1 MGFKDWALKKLEER
15 REKNQLEKEE
25 RERIQEENRKHRYEI
40 QDLLDKFTINQF
52 QKFCTS
58 YIGALPEDELE
69 VDEDDDDEKET
80 IRPEKK
86 KTSFKFGKRKLSWKK
101 DPGTRRRREYTEF
114 IWNCIEEGDIRYQ
127 QLKDFAINNRIVSPS
142 FFGTETKAIGS
153 DSELH
158 TILDAIEEDFDPE
171 KILDEKELQGQI
183 AVFLKTRFK
192 GKEVEREVLMQEGSR
207 ERNFVDI
214 VVDNAYALEVKLP
227 TTRTQLR
234 NLKGQL
240 EEYQEKYSFLGV
252 VIGDKTKLV
261 IGSEPGDEFHD
272 SKFEPNL
279 PVWIKEYTDKYKVDL
294 GIRSVVFDIT
304 KRGEKKKKK
313 KRKTE

>member
-15 REKNQLEKEE
+15 KEKNQLKQEE
-25 RERIQEENRKHRYEI
+25 RERIQEENKKHRFEI
-40 QDLLDKFTINQF
+40 QDLLDKFTIKQL
-52 QKFCTS
+52 QEFCSS

-69 VDEDDDDEKET
+69 VDADDEKES
-80 IRPEKK
+80 IRPETKK
-86 KTSFKFGKRKLSWKK
+86 PGWKFPKRKLSWKK
-101 DPGTRRRREYTEF
+101 DPAIRRRREYTEF
-114 IWNCIEEGDIRYQ
+114 IWNCIEEGDIRYE
-127 QLKDFAINNRIVSPS
+127 QLKDFALNNRIVSPS

-171 KILDEKELQGQI
+171 AIMDEKELQGQI
-183 AVFLKTRFK
+183 IVFLKTRFK
-192 GKEVEREVLMQEGSR
+192 GKEVEREVPMQEGSG
-207 ERNFVDI
+207 EKNFIDI
-214 VVDNAYALEVKLP
+214 VIDNVYALEVKLP

-240 EEYQEKYSFLGV
+240 EEYQEKYPFLGV

-261 IGSEPGDEFHD
+261 TDSDSEFYDSEF
-272 SKFEPNL
+272 EENL

-294 GIRSVVFDIT
+294 GIRSVVFNIV
-304 KRGEKKKKK
+304 KRREKKKKK
-313 KRKTE
+313 

>member
-15 REKNQLEKEE
+15 REKNQLEQEE
-25 RERIQEENRKHRYEI
+25 RERIQEENKKHRFEI
-40 QDLLDKFTINQF
+40 QNLLDKFTIKQLRE
-52 QKFCTS
+52 FCTS
-58 YIGALPEDELE
+58 YIGALPDDELE
-69 VDEDDDDEKET
+69 VDDDDEKES
-80 IRPEKK
+80 IRPEPKK
-86 KTSFKFGKRKLSWKK
+86 LGFRVPKRKLSWKK
-101 DPGTRRRREYTEF
+101 DPATRGRRVYTEF
-114 IWNCIEEGDIRYQ
+114 IWKCIEEGDIRYQ

-171 KILDEKELQGQI
+171 KIMDEKELQGQI

-192 GKEVEREVLMQEGSR
+192 GKEVEREVPMLEGSR

-214 VVDNAYALEVKLP
+214 VVDNVYALEVKLP

-240 EEYQEKYSFLGV
+240 EEYQEKYPFLGV

-261 IGSEPGDEFHD
+261 TDSSDTEFYD
-272 SKFEPNL
+272 SQFEENL

-294 GIRSVVFDIT
+294 GIRSVVFNIIR
-304 KRGEKKKKK
+304 RGEKKKKK
-313 KRKTE
+313 

>member
-15 REKNQLEKEE
+15 REKNQLEQEE
-25 RERIQEENRKHRYEI
+25 RERIQEENKKHRFEI
-40 QDLLDKFTINQF
+40 QNLLDKFTIKQLRE
-52 QKFCTS
+52 FCTS
-58 YIGALPEDELE
+58 YIGALPDDELE
-69 VDEDDDDEKET
+69 VDDDDEKES
-80 IRPEKK
+80 IRPEPKK
-86 KTSFKFGKRKLSWKK
+86 LGFRVPKRKLSWKK
-101 DPGTRRRREYTEF
+101 EPATRGRRVYTEF
-114 IWNCIEEGDIRYQ
+114 IWKCIEEGDIRYQ

-171 KILDEKELQGQI
+171 KIMDEKELQGQI

-192 GKEVEREVLMQEGSR
+192 GKEVEREVPTDEGSK
-207 ERNFVDI
+207 ERNFIDI
-214 VVDNAYALEVKLP
+214 VVDNVYALEVKLP

-240 EEYQEKYSFLGV
+240 EEYQEKYPFLGV
-252 VIGDKTKLV
+252 VIGDKTKLATDSD
-261 IGSEPGDEFHD
+261 SEFYDSEF
-272 SKFEPNL
+272 EENL

-294 GIRSVVFDIT
+294 GIRSVVFNIV
-304 KRGEKKKKK
+304 KRRENKNKKKK
-313 KRKTE
+313 

>member
-15 REKNQLEKEE
+15 REKNQLEQEE
-25 RERIQEENRKHRYEI
+25 RERIQEENRKHRFEI
-40 QDLLDKFTINQF
+40 QDLLDKFTIKQL
-52 QKFCTS
+52 QEFCSS
-58 YIGALPEDELE
+58 YIGTLPEDELE
-69 VDEDDDDEKET
+69 VDEDDDEKES
-80 IRPEKK
+80 IRPEPKK
-86 KTSFKFGKRKLSWKK
+86 LGFLVPKRKLSWKK
-101 DPGTRRRREYTEF
+101 DPATRGRRVYTEF
-114 IWNCIEEGDIRYQ
+114 IWKCIEEGDIRYQ

-171 KILDEKELQGQI
+171 KIMDEKELQGQI

-192 GKEVEREVLMQEGSR
+192 GKEVEREISMQEGSKDS
-207 ERNFVDI
+207 RNFLDI
-214 VVDNAYALEVKLP
+214 LVDNTYALEVKLP

-240 EEYQEKYSFLGV
+240 EEYQEKYPFLGV
-252 VIGDKTKLV
+252 VIGDKTKLATDRD
-261 IGSEPGDEFHD
+261 SEFYDSEF
-272 SKFEPNL
+272 EENL

-294 GIRSVVFDIT
+294 GIRSVVFNIV
-304 KRGEKKKKK
+304 KRRENKNKKKK
-313 KRKTE
+313 

>member
-15 REKNQLEKEE
+15 KEKNQLKQEE
-25 RERIQEENRKHRYEI
+25 RERIQEENKKHRFEI
-40 QDLLDKFTINQF
+40 QNLLDKFTIKQL
-52 QKFCTS
+52 QEFCSS

-69 VDEDDDDEKET
+69 VDEDDEKES
-80 IRPEKK
+80 IRPETKK
-86 KTSFKFGKRKLSWKK
+86 PGWKFPKRKLSWKK
-101 DPGTRRRREYTEF
+101 DPAIRRRREYTEF
-114 IWNCIEEGDIRYQ
+114 IWNCIEEGDIRYE
-127 QLKDFAINNRIVSPS
+127 QLKDFALNNRIVSPS

-153 DSELH
+153 ETELH

-171 KILDEKELQGQI
+171 AIMDEKELQGQI
-183 AVFLKTRFK
+183 IVFLKTRFK
-192 GKEVEREVLMQEGSR
+192 GKEVEREIPMQEGSG
-207 ERNFVDI
+207 EKNFIDI
-214 VVDNAYALEVKLP
+214 VIDNVYALEVKLP

-240 EEYQEKYSFLGV
+240 EEYQESYPFLGV

-261 IGSEPGDEFHD
+261 TDSDSEFYD

-294 GIRSVVFDIT
+294 GIRSVVFNIV
-304 KRGEKKKKK
+304 KRREKKKKK
-313 KRKTE
+313 

>member
-15 REKNQLEKEE
+15 KEKNQLKQEE
-25 RERIQEENRKHRYEI
+25 RERIQEENRKHRFEI
-40 QDLLDKFTINQF
+40 QNLLDKFTIKQL
-52 QKFCTS
+52 QEFCSS

-69 VDEDDDDEKET
+69 VDEDDEKES
-80 IRPEKK
+80 IRPETKK
-86 KTSFKFGKRKLSWKK
+86 PGWKFPKRKLSWKK
-101 DPGTRRRREYTEF
+101 DPAIRRRREYTEF
-114 IWNCIEEGDIRYQ
+114 IWNCIEEGDIRYE
-127 QLKDFAINNRIVSPS
+127 QLKDFALNNRIVSPS

-153 DSELH
+153 ETELH

-171 KILDEKELQGQI
+171 KIMDEKELQGQI

-192 GKEVEREVLMQEGSR
+192 GKEVEREVLMEEGSR
-207 ERNFVDI
+207 ERNYVDI
-214 VVDNAYALEVKLP
+214 VIDNAYALEVKLP

-240 EEYQEKYSFLGV
+240 EEYQESYPFLGV

-261 IGSEPGDEFHD
+261 TDSDSEFYD

-294 GIRSVVFDIT
+294 GIRSVVFNIV
-304 KRGEKKKKK
+304 KRREKKKKK
-313 KRKTE
+313 

>member
-1 MGFKDWALKKLEER
+1 MGRFTEWVGKKLEER
-15 REKNQLEKEE
+15 REKNQLEQEE
-25 RERIQEENRKHRYEI
+25 RERIQEENKKHRFEI
-40 QDLLDKFTINQF
+40 QDLLDKFTIKQL
-52 QKFCTS
+52 QEFCSS
-58 YIGALPEDELE
+58 YIGTLPEDELE
-69 VDEDDDDEKET
+69 VDEDDDEKET

-86 KTSFKFGKRKLSWKK
+86 KTGFKFGKRKLSWKK
-101 DPGTRRRREYTEF
+101 DPATRRRREYTEF

-127 QLKDFAINNRIVSPS
+127 QLKDFSLNNRIVSPS

-171 KILDEKELQGQI
+171 KIMDEPELQGQI

-192 GKEVEREVLMQEGSR
+192 GKDVKREVPMQEGSSD
-207 ERNFVDI
+207 RNYVDI
-214 VVDNAYALEVKLP
+214 VIDNVYALEVKLP

-240 EEYQEKYSFLGV
+240 EEYQESYSFLGV

-261 IGSEPGDEFHD
+261 TDSSDTEFYD

-294 GIRSVVFDIT
+294 GIRSVVFNIV
-304 KRGEKKKKK
+304 KRRENKNKKKK
-313 KRKTE
+313 

>member
-15 REKNQLEKEE
+15 KEKNQLKQEE
-25 RERIQEENRKHRYEI
+25 RERIQEENKKHRFEI
-40 QDLLDKFTINQF
+40 QELLDKFTIKQLRE
-52 QKFCTS
+52 FCTS
-58 YIGALPEDELE
+58 YIGALPDDELE
-69 VDEDDDDEKET
+69 VDDDDDEKES
-80 IRPEKK
+80 IRPEPKK
-86 KTSFKFGKRKLSWKK
+86 LGFRVPKRKLSWKK
-101 DPGTRRRREYTEF
+101 DPAIRRRREYTEF

-192 GKEVEREVLMQEGSR
+192 GKEVEREVSMHEGSR

-214 VVDNAYALEVKLP
+214 VVDNVYALEVTLP
-227 TTRTQLR
+227 TTRTTLR

-240 EEYQEKYSFLGV
+240 EEYQEKYPFLGV
-252 VIGDKTKLV
+252 VIGDKTELV
-261 IGSEPGDEFHD
+261 VGSKPGDEFYD
-272 SKFEPNL
+272 SELEENL

-294 GIRSVVFDIT
+294 GVRSVVFDIV

-313 KRKTE
+313 

>member
-15 REKNQLEKEE
+15 KEKNQLKQEE
-25 RERIQEENRKHRYEI
+25 RERIQEENRKHRFEI
-40 QDLLDKFTINQF
+40 QNLLDKFTIKQLRE
-52 QKFCTS
+52 FCTS
-58 YIGALPEDELE
+58 YIGALPDDELE
-69 VDEDDDDEKET
+69 VDDDDEKES
-80 IRPEKK
+80 IRPEPKK
-86 KTSFKFGKRKLSWKK
+86 LGFRVPKRKLSWKK
-101 DPGTRRRREYTEF
+101 DPATRGRRVYTEF
-114 IWNCIEEGDIRYQ
+114 IWKCIEEGDIRYQ

-171 KILDEKELQGQI
+171 KIMDEKELQGQI

-192 GKEVEREVLMQEGSR
+192 GKEVEREVSMQEGSR

-214 VVDNAYALEVKLP
+214 VVDNVYALEVKLP
-227 TTRTQLR
+227 TTRTTLR

-240 EEYQEKYSFLGV
+240 EEYQEKYPFLGV
-252 VIGDKTKLV
+252 VIGDKTKLATDSD
-261 IGSEPGDEFHD
+261 SEFYDSEF
-272 SKFEPNL
+272 EENL

-294 GIRSVVFDIT
+294 GVRSVVFNIV

-313 KRKTE
+313 

>member
-15 REKNQLEKEE
+15 KEKNQLKQEE

-69 VDEDDDDEKET
+69 VDEDDEKES
-80 IRPEKK
+80 IRPETKK
-86 KTSFKFGKRKLSWKK
+86 PGWKFPKRKLSWKK
-101 DPGTRRRREYTEF
+101 DPAIRRRREYTEF
-114 IWNCIEEGDIRYQ
+114 IWNCIEEGDIRYE
-127 QLKDFAINNRIVSPS
+127 QLKDFALNNRIVSPS

-153 DSELH
+153 ETELH

-171 KILDEKELQGQI
+171 AIMDEKELQGQI
-183 AVFLKTRFK
+183 VVFLKTRFK
-192 GKEVEREVLMQEGSR
+192 GKEVAREIPMQEGSG
-207 ERNFVDI
+207 EKNFIDI
-214 VVDNAYALEVKLP
+214 VIDNVYALEVKLP

-240 EEYQEKYSFLGV
+240 EEYKESYPFLGV
-252 VIGDKTKLV
+252 VIGDKTELV
-261 IGSEPGDEFHD
+261 TDSSDTEFYD

-294 GIRSVVFDIT
+294 GIRSVVFNIIR
-304 KRGEKKKKK
+304 RGEKKKKK
-313 KRKTE
+313 

>member
-15 REKNQLEKEE
+15 REKNQLEQEE
-25 RERIQEENRKHRYEI
+25 RERIQEENKKHRFEI
-40 QDLLDKFTINQF
+40 QDLLDKFTIKQL
-52 QKFCTS
+52 QEFCSS

-69 VDEDDDDEKET
+69 VDEDDEKES
-80 IRPEKK
+80 IRPETKK
-86 KTSFKFGKRKLSWKK
+86 PGWKFPKRKLSWKK
-101 DPGTRRRREYTEF
+101 DPAIRRRREYTEF
-114 IWNCIEEGDIRYQ
+114 IWNCIEEGDIRYE
-127 QLKDFAINNRIVSPS
+127 QLKDFALNNRIVSPS

-171 KILDEKELQGQI
+171 KIMDEKELQGQI

-192 GKEVEREVLMQEGSR
+192 GKEVEREISMQEGSKDS
-207 ERNFVDI
+207 RNFLDI
-214 VVDNAYALEVKLP
+214 LVDNTYALEVKLP

-240 EEYQEKYSFLGV
+240 EEYKEKYPFLGV
-252 VIGDKTKLV
+252 VIGDKTKLATDRD
-261 IGSEPGDEFHD
+261 SEFYDSEF
-272 SKFEPNL
+272 EENL

-294 GIRSVVFDIT
+294 GIRSVVFNIIR
-304 KRGEKKKKK
+304 RGEKKKKK
-313 KRKTE
+313 

>member
-1 MGFKDWALKKLEER
+1 MGRFTKWVGKKLEER
-15 REKNQLEKEE
+15 REKNQLEQEE
-25 RERIQEENRKHRYEI
+25 RERIQEENKKHRFEI
-40 QDLLDKFTINQF
+40 QDLLDKFTIKQL
-52 QKFCTS
+52 QEFCSS
-58 YIGALPEDELE
+58 YIGTLPEDELE
-69 VDEDDDDEKET
+69 VDEDDDEKET

-86 KTSFKFGKRKLSWKK
+86 KTSFKFGKIKLSWKK

-127 QLKDFAINNRIVSPS
+127 QLKDFALNNRIVSPS

-171 KILDEKELQGQI
+171 KIMDEKELQGQI

-192 GKEVEREVLMQEGSR
+192 GKEVEREISMQEGSKDS
-207 ERNFVDI
+207 RNFLDI
-214 VVDNAYALEVKLP
+214 LVDNTYALEVKLP

-240 EEYQEKYSFLGV
+240 EEYKEKYPFLGV
-252 VIGDKTKLV
+252 VIGDKTKLATDRD
-261 IGSEPGDEFHD
+261 SEFYDSEF
-272 SKFEPNL
+272 EENL
-279 PVWIKEYTDKYKVDL
+279 PVWIKEYTDKYRVDL
-294 GIRSVVFDIT
+294 GIRSVVFNIIR
-304 KRGEKKKKK
+304 RGEKKKKK
-313 KRKTE
+313 

>member
-15 REKNQLEKEE
+15 KEKNQLKQEE
-25 RERIQEENRKHRYEI
+25 RERIQEENKKHRFEI
-40 QDLLDKFTINQF
+40 QNLLDKFTIKQLRE
-52 QKFCTS
+52 FCTS
-58 YIGALPEDELE
+58 YIGALPDDELE
-69 VDEDDDDEKET
+69 VDDDDDEKES
-80 IRPEKK
+80 IRPEPKK
-86 KTSFKFGKRKLSWKK
+86 LGFRVPKRKLSWKK
-101 DPGTRRRREYTEF
+101 DPATRGRRVYTEF
-114 IWNCIEEGDIRYQ
+114 IWKCIEEGDIRYQ

-192 GKEVEREVLMQEGSR
+192 GKEVEREISMQEGSKDS
-207 ERNFVDI
+207 RNFLDI
-214 VVDNAYALEVKLP
+214 LVDNTYALEVKLP

-240 EEYQEKYSFLGV
+240 EEYKEKYPFLGV

-261 IGSEPGDEFHD
+261 TDRDSEFYDSEF
-272 SKFEPNL
+272 EENL

-294 GIRSVVFDIT
+294 GIRSVVFNIIR
-304 KRGEKKKKK
+304 RGEKKKKK
-313 KRKTE
+313 

>member
-15 REKNQLEKEE
+15 REKNQLEQEE
-25 RERIQEENRKHRYEI
+25 RERIQEENKKHRFEI
-40 QDLLDKFTINQF
+40 QNLLDKFTIKQLRE
-52 QKFCTS
+52 FCTS
-58 YIGALPEDELE
+58 YIGALPDDELE
-69 VDEDDDDEKET
+69 VDDDDERES
-80 IRPEKK
+80 IRPEPKK
-86 KTSFKFGKRKLSWKK
+86 LSFRVPKRKLSWKK
-101 DPGTRRRREYTEF
+101 EPATRGRRVYTEF
-114 IWNCIEEGDIRYQ
+114 IWKCIEEGDIRYQ

-153 DSELH
+153 ETELH

-171 KILDEKELQGQI
+171 KIMDEKELQGQI

-192 GKEVEREVLMQEGSR
+192 GKEVEREVSMHEGSR

-214 VVDNAYALEVKLP
+214 VVDNVYALEVKLP

-240 EEYQEKYSFLGV
+240 EEYQEKYPFLGV
-252 VIGDKTKLV
+252 VIGDKTKLATDSD
-261 IGSEPGDEFHD
+261 SEFYDSEF
-272 SKFEPNL
+272 EENL

-294 GIRSVVFDIT
+294 GVRSVVFNIV

-313 KRKTE
+313 

>member
-1 MGFKDWALKKLEER
+1 MGRFTKWVGKKLEER
-15 REKNQLEKEE
+15 REKNQLEQEE
-25 RERIQEENRKHRYEI
+25 RERIKEENKKHRFEI
-40 QDLLDKFTINQF
+40 QDLLDKFTIKQL
-52 QKFCTS
+52 QEFCSS
-58 YIGALPEDELE
+58 YIGTLPEDELE
-69 VDEDDDDEKET
+69 VDEDDDEKET

-86 KTSFKFGKRKLSWKK
+86 KTGFKFGKRKLSWKK
-101 DPGTRRRREYTEF
+101 DPATRRRREYTEF

-127 QLKDFAINNRIVSPS
+127 QLKDFSLNNRIVSPS

-171 KILDEKELQGQI
+171 KIMDEPELQGQI

-192 GKEVEREVLMQEGSR
+192 GKDVKREVPMQEGSSD
-207 ERNFVDI
+207 RNYVDI
-214 VVDNAYALEVKLP
+214 VIDNVYALEVKLP

-240 EEYQEKYSFLGV
+240 EEYQESYSFLGV

-261 IGSEPGDEFHD
+261 TDSSDTEFYD

-294 GIRSVVFDIT
+294 GIRSVVFNIV
-304 KRGEKKKKK
+304 KRRENKNKKKK
-313 KRKTE
+313 

>member
-15 REKNQLEKEE
+15 REKNQLEQEE
-25 RERIQEENRKHRYEI
+25 RERIQEENKKHRFEI
-40 QDLLDKFTINQF
+40 QNLLDKFTIKQLRE
-52 QKFCTS
+52 FCTS
-58 YIGALPEDELE
+58 YIGALPDDELE
-69 VDEDDDDEKET
+69 VDDDDERES
-80 IRPEKK
+80 IRPEPKK
-86 KTSFKFGKRKLSWKK
+86 LSFRVPKRKLSWKK
-101 DPGTRRRREYTEF
+101 DPATRGRRVYTEF
-114 IWNCIEEGDIRYQ
+114 IWKCIEEGDIRYQ
-127 QLKDFAINNRIVSPS
+127 QLKDFAMNNRIVSPS

-171 KILDEKELQGQI
+171 KIMDEKELQGQI

-192 GKEVEREVLMQEGSR
+192 GKEVEREVSMQEGSR

-214 VVDNAYALEVKLP
+214 VVDNVYALEVKLP
-227 TTRTQLR
+227 TTRTTLR

-240 EEYQEKYSFLGV
+240 EEYQEKYPFLGV

-261 IGSEPGDEFHD
+261 TEEGSEFYDSEF
-272 SKFEPNL
+272 EANL

-294 GIRSVVFDIT
+294 GVRSVVFNIV

-313 KRKTE
+313 

>member
-15 REKNQLEKEE
+15 REKNQLEQEE
-25 RERIQEENRKHRYEI
+25 RERIQEENKKHRFEI
-40 QDLLDKFTINQF
+40 QNLLDKFTIKQLRE
-52 QKFCTS
+52 FCTS
-58 YIGALPEDELE
+58 YIGALPDDELE
-69 VDEDDDDEKET
+69 VDDDDDDEKES
-80 IRPEKK
+80 IRPEPKK
-86 KTSFKFGKRKLSWKK
+86 LGFRVPKRKLSWKK
-101 DPGTRRRREYTEF
+101 EPATRGRRVYTEF
-114 IWNCIEEGDIRYQ
+114 IWKCIEEGDIRYQ

-171 KILDEKELQGQI
+171 KIMDEKELQGQI

-192 GKEVEREVLMQEGSR
+192 GKEVEREVSMQEGSR

-214 VVDNAYALEVKLP
+214 VVDNVYALEVKLP
-227 TTRTQLR
+227 TTRTTLR

-240 EEYQEKYSFLGV
+240 EEYQEKYPFLGV

-261 IGSEPGDEFHD
+261 TEEGSEFYDSEF
-272 SKFEPNL
+272 EANL

-294 GIRSVVFDIT
+294 GIRSVVFNIIR
-304 KRGEKKKKK
+304 RGEKKKKK
-313 KRKTE
+313 

>member
-15 REKNQLEKEE
+15 REKNQLEQEE
-25 RERIQEENRKHRYEI
+25 RERIQEENKKHRFEI
-40 QDLLDKFTINQF
+40 QNLLDKFTIKQLRE
-52 QKFCTS
+52 FCTS
-58 YIGALPEDELE
+58 YIGALPDDELE
-69 VDEDDDDEKET
+69 VDDDDERES
-80 IRPEKK
+80 IRPEPKK
-86 KTSFKFGKRKLSWKK
+86 LSFRVPKRKLSWKK
-101 DPGTRRRREYTEF
+101 DPATRGRRVYTEF
-114 IWNCIEEGDIRYQ
+114 IWKCIEEGDIRYQ
-127 QLKDFAINNRIVSPS
+127 QLKDFAMNNRIVSPS

-171 KILDEKELQGQI
+171 KIMDEKELQGQI

-192 GKEVEREVLMQEGSR
+192 GKEVEREVSMQEGSR

-214 VVDNAYALEVKLP
+214 VVDNVYALEVKLP
-227 TTRTQLR
+227 TTRTTLR

-240 EEYQEKYSFLGV
+240 EEYQEKYPFLGV

-261 IGSEPGDEFHD
+261 TDSDSEFYDSEF
-272 SKFEPNL
+272 EENL

-294 GIRSVVFDIT
+294 GIRSVVFNIV
-304 KRGEKKKKK
+304 KRREKKKKK
-313 KRKTE
+313 

>member
-15 REKNQLEKEE
+15 KEKNQLKQEE
-25 RERIQEENRKHRYEI
+25 RERIQEENRKHRDEI
-40 QDLLDKFTINQF
+40 QNLLDKFTIKQL
-52 QKFCTS
+52 QEFCSS

-69 VDEDDDDEKET
+69 VDEDDEKES
-80 IRPEKK
+80 IRPETKK
-86 KTSFKFGKRKLSWKK
+86 PGWKFPKRKLSWKK
-101 DPGTRRRREYTEF
+101 DPAIRRRREYTEF
-114 IWNCIEEGDIRYQ
+114 IWNCIEEGDIRYE
-127 QLKDFAINNRIVSPS
+127 QLKDFALNNRIVSPS

-171 KILDEKELQGQI
+171 KIMDEKELQGQI

-192 GKEVEREVLMQEGSR
+192 GKEVEREISMQEGSR
-207 ERNFVDI
+207 ERNYVDI
-214 VVDNAYALEVKLP
+214 VIDNVYALEVKLP

-240 EEYQEKYSFLGV
+240 EEYQEKYPFLGV
-252 VIGDKTKLV
+252 VIGDKTKLATDRD
-261 IGSEPGDEFHD
+261 SEFYDSEF
-272 SKFEPNL
+272 EENL

-294 GIRSVVFDIT
+294 GIRSVVFNII
-304 KRGEKKKKK
+304 KRREKKKKK
-313 KRKTE
+313 

>member
-15 REKNQLEKEE
+15 REKNQLEQEE
-25 RERIQEENRKHRYEI
+25 RERIQEENKKHRFEI
-40 QDLLDKFTINQF
+40 QDLLDKFTINQL
-52 QKFCTS
+52 KEFCSS

-69 VDEDDDDEKET
+69 VDDDERES
-80 IRPEKK
+80 IRPEPKK
-86 KTSFKFGKRKLSWKK
+86 LSFRVPKRKLSWKK
-101 DPGTRRRREYTEF
+101 EPATRGRRVYTEF
-114 IWNCIEEGDIRYQ
+114 IWKCIEEGDIRYQ

-171 KILDEKELQGQI
+171 KIMDEKELQGQI

-192 GKEVEREVLMQEGSR
+192 GKEVEREISMQEGSKDS
-207 ERNFVDI
+207 RNFLDI
-214 VVDNAYALEVKLP
+214 LVDNTYALEVKLP

-240 EEYQEKYSFLGV
+240 EEYQEKYPFLGV
-252 VIGDKTKLV
+252 VIGDKTKLATDSD
-261 IGSEPGDEFHD
+261 SEFYDSEF
-272 SKFEPNL
+272 EENL

-294 GIRSVVFDIT
+294 GIRSVVFNIIR
-304 KRGEKKKKK
+304 RGEKKKKK
-313 KRKTE
+313 

>member
-1 MGFKDWALKKLEER
+1 VGRFTEWVGKKLEER
-15 REKNQLEKEE
+15 REKNQLEQEE
-25 RERIQEENRKHRYEI
+25 RERIQEENKKHRFEI
-40 QDLLDKFTINQF
+40 QDLLDKFTIKQL
-52 QKFCTS
+52 QEFCSS
-58 YIGALPEDELE
+58 YIGTLPEDELE
-69 VDEDDDDEKET
+69 VDEDDDEKET

-86 KTSFKFGKRKLSWKK
+86 KTGFKFGKRKLSWKK
-101 DPGTRRRREYTEF
+101 DPATRRRREYTEF

-127 QLKDFAINNRIVSPS
+127 QLKDFSLNNRIVSPS

-171 KILDEKELQGQI
+171 KIMDEPELQGQI

-192 GKEVEREVLMQEGSR
+192 GKDVKREVPMQEGSSD
-207 ERNFVDI
+207 RNYVDI
-214 VVDNAYALEVKLP
+214 VIDNVYALEVKLP

-240 EEYQEKYSFLGV
+240 EEYQESYSFLGV

-261 IGSEPGDEFHD
+261 TDSSDTEFYD

-294 GIRSVVFDIT
+294 GIRSVVFNIV
-304 KRGEKKKKK
+304 KRRENKNKKKK
-313 KRKTE
+313 

>member
-15 REKNQLEKEE
+15 KEKNQLKQEE
-25 RERIQEENRKHRYEI
+25 RERIQEENRKHRFEI
-40 QDLLDKFTINQF
+40 QNLLDKFTIKQL
-52 QKFCTS
+52 QEFCSS

-69 VDEDDDDEKET
+69 VDDDDEKES
-80 IRPEKK
+80 IRPETKK
-86 KTSFKFGKRKLSWKK
+86 PGGKFPKRKLSWKK
-101 DPGTRRRREYTEF
+101 DPAIRRRREYTEF
-114 IWNCIEEGDIRYQ
+114 IWNCIEEGDIRYD
-127 QLKDFAINNRIVSPS
+127 QLKDFALNNRIVSAS

-153 DSELH
+153 ETELH

-171 KILDEKELQGQI
+171 KIMDEKELQGQI

-192 GKEVEREVLMQEGSR
+192 GKEVAREIPMQEGSG
-207 ERNFVDI
+207 EKNFIDI
-214 VVDNAYALEVKLP
+214 VIDNVYALEVKLP

-240 EEYQEKYSFLGV
+240 EEYQESYPFLGV

-261 IGSEPGDEFHD
+261 TDSDSEFYDSEF
-272 SKFEPNL
+272 EENL

-294 GIRSVVFDIT
+294 GIRSVVFNIV
-304 KRGEKKKKK
+304 KRREKKKKK
-313 KRKTE
+313 

>member
-15 REKNQLEKEE
+15 KEKNQLKQEE
-25 RERIQEENRKHRYEI
+25 RERIQEENRKHRFEI
-40 QDLLDKFTINQF
+40 QNLLDKFTIKQL
-52 QKFCTS
+52 QEFCSS

-69 VDEDDDDEKET
+69 VDDDDEKES
-80 IRPEKK
+80 IRPETKK
-86 KTSFKFGKRKLSWKK
+86 PGWKFPKRKLSWKK
-101 DPGTRRRREYTEF
+101 EPATRGRRVYTEF
-114 IWNCIEEGDIRYQ
+114 IWKCIEEGDIRYQ

-171 KILDEKELQGQI
+171 KIMDEKELQGQI

-192 GKEVEREVLMQEGSR
+192 GKEVEREVPTDEGSR

-214 VVDNAYALEVKLP
+214 VVDNVYALEVKLP

-240 EEYQEKYSFLGV
+240 EEYQEKYPFLGV

-261 IGSEPGDEFHD
+261 TDSDSEFYD

-294 GIRSVVFDIT
+294 GIRSVVFNIIR
-304 KRGEKKKKK
+304 RGEKKKKK
-313 KRKTE
+313 

>member
-15 REKNQLEKEE
+15 REKNQLEQEE
-25 RERIQEENRKHRYEI
+25 RERIQEENKKHRFEI
-40 QDLLDKFTINQF
+40 QNLLDKFTIKQLRE
-52 QKFCTS
+52 FCTS
-58 YIGALPEDELE
+58 YIGALPDDELE
-69 VDEDDDDEKET
+69 VDDDDERES
-80 IRPEKK
+80 IRPEPKK
-86 KTSFKFGKRKLSWKK
+86 LGFRVPKRKLSWKK
-101 DPGTRRRREYTEF
+101 EPATRGRRVYTEF
-114 IWNCIEEGDIRYQ
+114 IWKCIEEGDIRYQ

-171 KILDEKELQGQI
+171 KIMDEKELQGQI

-192 GKEVEREVLMQEGSR
+192 GKEVEREVSMQEGSR

-214 VVDNAYALEVKLP
+214 VVDNVYALEVKLP

-240 EEYQEKYSFLGV
+240 EEYQEKYPFLGV

-261 IGSEPGDEFHD
+261 TDSDSEFYDSEF
-272 SKFEPNL
+272 EENL

-294 GIRSVVFDIT
+294 GVRSVVFNIV

-313 KRKTE
+313 